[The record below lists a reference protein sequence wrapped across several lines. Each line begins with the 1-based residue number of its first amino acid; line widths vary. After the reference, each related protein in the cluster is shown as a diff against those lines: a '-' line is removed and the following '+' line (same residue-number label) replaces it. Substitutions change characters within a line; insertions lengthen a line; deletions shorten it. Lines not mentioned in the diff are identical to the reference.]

1 MEKHLQNNNIKYI
14 AQLLIMAFIIIN
26 VENSGLVGS
35 LMNRNVKRAALILN
49 RNHGPT
55 YIRWP

>member
-26 VENSGLVGS
+26 VENSGFF
-35 LMNRNVKRAALILN
+35 NE
-49 RNHGPT
+49 
-55 YIRWP
+55 